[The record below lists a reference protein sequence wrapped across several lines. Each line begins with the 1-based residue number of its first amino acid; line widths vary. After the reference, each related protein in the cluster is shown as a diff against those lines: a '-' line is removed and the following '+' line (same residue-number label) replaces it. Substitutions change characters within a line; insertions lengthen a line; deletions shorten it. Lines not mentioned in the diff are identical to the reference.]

1 MIAPRNAA
9 ALASLVILAAAAG
22 CTSFYEIP
30 IETPIQPKMDVTP
43 FTRVLVAGFIGGG
56 TDDVDANLET
66 VRLLRSQLRSK
77 STLRV
82 IEAEVLPLEE
92 IARDQAKSVPAGGGP
107 APSGSVA
114 GGGTSSGSSAPGATP
129 SGGSSTGASSSGGS
143 SSGSAPP
150 AAAPSGPP
158 EILPV
163 EPLPP
168 GGAPVESAA
177 PAPTAAGGSETQ
189 SPAPVPQL
197 GSGPQDE
204 GKIRNEKDLE
214 RFQSIFDDSAFWK
227 KLGEEHQN
235 PLIVTGTVLFTN
247 TQTSGFVTTNR
258 EIIDP
263 LGRRVVQP
271 YRVYMERKGFII
283 EPRFIFIDGRT
294 GTVLYSDRFHEEILY
309 PAQQN
314 TPALSSYFELMDR
327 LIPSFL
333 GSLSTQR
340 IRGTRVLLK

>member
-1 MIAPRNAA
+1 MIAPRNVA
-9 ALASLVILAAAAG
+9 ALASIFVLCAAIG
-22 CTSFYEIP
+22 CTNFYEIP

-43 FTRVLVAGFIGGG
+43 FTRVLVAGFISGG
-56 TDDVDANLET
+56 TDDVDGNLET

-77 STLRV
+77 SNLRV
-82 IEAEVLPLEE
+82 IEAEVLPLAD
-92 IARDQAKSVPAGGGP
+92 IARDQIKAPPSAPASPSTDQGRVGGGP
-107 APSGSVA
+107 SGSEA
-114 GGGTSSGSSAPGATP
+114 TNHSGSSQPVTE
-129 SGGSSTGASSSGGS
+129 SGGQTP
-143 SSGSAPP
+143 AP
-150 AAAPSGPP
+150 
-158 EILPV
+158 V
-163 EPLPP
+163 QPLPP
-168 GGAPVESAA
+168 E
-177 PAPTAAGGSETQ
+177 GSTPQ
-189 SPAPVPQL
+189 VQPVPPL
-197 GSGPQDE
+197 PGGGPDPGD

-214 RFQSIFDDSAFWK
+214 RYQAIFENTEFWK
-227 KLGEEHQN
+227 KLGQEHQN

-247 TQTSGFVTTNR
+247 TQSSGFVTTNR

-294 GTVLYSDRFHEEILY
+294 GAVLYSDRFHEEILY
-309 PAQQN
+309 PAQQQ
-314 TPALSSYFELMDR
+314 TPPLSSYFELMDR

>member
-1 MIAPRNAA
+1 MIAPRNVA
-9 ALASLVILAAAAG
+9 ALASFVLVAAVAG

-30 IETPIQPKMDVTP
+30 IETPIQPRMDVTP

-56 TDDVDANLET
+56 SDDVDANLET

-77 STLRV
+77 SSLRV

-92 IARDQAKSVPAGGGP
+92 IARDQVKTPAGTTRAAGP
-107 APSGSVA
+107 APA
-114 GGGTSSGSSAPGATP
+114 ADAPAPGTAGPSSTATP
-129 SGGSSTGASSSGGS
+129 AQI
-143 SSGSAPP
+143 PQ
-150 AAAPSGPP
+150 
-158 EILPV
+158 V

-168 GGAPVESAA
+168 ATGTPSPEEGQQAP
-177 PAPTAAGGSETQ
+177 
-189 SPAPVPQL
+189 PAPVPPLPPAGQV
-197 GSGPQDE
+197 PEAD

-214 RFQSIFDDSAFWK
+214 RYQAIFSDAAFWK

-247 TQTSGFVTTNR
+247 TQSNGFVTTNR

-271 YRVYMERKGFII
+271 MRVYMERKGFII

-294 GTVLYSDRFHEEILY
+294 GAVLYADRFHEEILY
-309 PAQQN
+309 PAQQQ

-333 GSLSTQR
+333 GSLSAQR

>member
-1 MIAPRNAA
+1 MIALRNGA
-9 ALASLVILAAAAG
+9 ALVSLVVACTAAG
-22 CTSFYEIP
+22 CTNFYEIP
-30 IETPIQPKMDVTP
+30 IEIPIQPKMDVTP

-92 IARDQAKSVPAGGGP
+92 LARDQTGNRASV
-107 APSGSVA
+107 
-114 GGGTSSGSSAPGATP
+114 SAPADAPASVVLTRQSVSDGAT
-129 SGGSSTGASSSGGS
+129 T
-143 SSGSAPP
+143 SAPAQP
-150 AAAPSGPP
+150 QQPPTQSQPPS
-158 EILPV
+158 

-168 GGAPVESAA
+168 VAPIEGQQPGTV
-177 PAPTAAGGSETQ
+177 
-189 SPAPVPQL
+189 VPGQEA
-197 GSGPQDE
+197 D
-204 GKIRNEKDLE
+204 GKIRTEKDLD
-214 RFQSIFDDSAFWK
+214 RFQAFFNNAEFWK
-227 KLGEEHQN
+227 KIGEEHQN

-247 TQTSGFVTTNR
+247 TQSSGFVTTNR
-258 EIIDP
+258 EVIDP

-294 GTVLYSDRFHEEILY
+294 GSVLYTDRFHEEILY

-333 GSLSTQR
+333 GSLSAQR

>member
-9 ALASLVILAAAAG
+9 ALGSLVILLAAAG
-22 CTSFYEIP
+22 CASFYEIP

-82 IEAEVLPLEE
+82 IEAEVLPLAD
-92 IARDQAKSVPAGGGP
+92 IARDQVKAAPAGGTP
-107 APSGSVA
+107 A
-114 GGGTSSGSSAPGATP
+114 GGTPIEIAPVESLPASAT
-129 SGGSSTGASSSGGS
+129 
-143 SSGSAPP
+143 P
-150 AAAPSGPP
+150 AAAPQGQAT
-158 EILPV
+158 
-163 EPLPP
+163 P
-168 GGAPVESAA
+168 GAAPQGQATPAAAPQGQAA
-177 PAPTAAGGSETQ
+177 PAVGSQGQGTGAASQGQAAGT
-189 SPAPVPQL
+189 
-197 GSGPQDE
+197 GPQEAD

-214 RFQSIFDDSAFWK
+214 RYQAIFNDAEFWK

-294 GTVLYSDRFHEEILY
+294 GAVLYSDRFHEEILY

>member
-1 MIAPRNAA
+1 MIAPRNVAAFVSLVLLCA
-9 ALASLVILAAAAG
+9 ALG
-22 CTSFYEIP
+22 CTSYYEIP

-77 STLRV
+77 SSLRV
-82 IEAEVLPLEE
+82 IEAEVLPLED
-92 IARDQAKSVPAGGGP
+92 IAREQVAKASGTPGGGP
-107 APSGSVA
+107 APDGPA
-114 GGGTSSGSSAPGATP
+114 GPAAG
-129 SGGSSTGASSSGGS
+129 SSGGEGQ
-143 SSGSAPP
+143 SG
-150 AAAPSGPP
+150 
-158 EILPV
+158 I
-163 EPLPP
+163 
-168 GGAPVESAA
+168 
-177 PAPTAAGGSETQ
+177 
-189 SPAPVPQL
+189 APVPPL
-197 GSGPQDE
+197 PQAPTTGGE
-204 GKIRNEKDLE
+204 GQQQPVPPLAGAEADPKIRNEKDLE
-214 RFQSIFDDSAFWK
+214 RYQAIFNNAQFWK
-227 KLGEEHQN
+227 RIGEEHQN

-247 TQTSGFVTTNR
+247 TQSSGFVNTNR

-294 GTVLYSDRFHEEILY
+294 GAVLYTDRFHEEILY

-314 TPALSSYFELMDR
+314 TPPLSSYFELMDR

>member
-1 MIAPRNAA
+1 MTGPRNAA
-9 ALASLVILAAAAG
+9 AVASLVVLCTAVG
-22 CTSFYEIP
+22 CTNFYEVP

-43 FTRVLVAGFIGGG
+43 FTRILVAGFISGGS
-56 TDDVDANLET
+56 DDVDGNLET

-82 IEAEVLPLEE
+82 IEAEVLPLVD
-92 IARDQAKSVPAGGGP
+92 IAREQVKEAAAPTGTETVGGGP
-107 APSGSVA
+107 GQTPADPAPSTPAPQQPPA
-114 GGGTSSGSSAPGATP
+114 GEGPQQPPAQPTP
-129 SGGSSTGASSSGGS
+129 PTT
-143 SSGSAPP
+143 PP
-150 AAAPSGPP
+150 AAGQPATATVTGP
-158 EILPV
+158 
-163 EPLPP
+163 
-168 GGAPVESAA
+168 ES
-177 PAPTAAGGSETQ
+177 T
-189 SPAPVPQL
+189 
-197 GSGPQDE
+197 D

-214 RFQSIFDDSAFWK
+214 RYQSIFENVAFWK
-227 KLGEEHQN
+227 RLGEQHQN

-247 TQTSGFVTTNR
+247 TQSAGFVNQNR

-283 EPRFIFIDGRT
+283 EPRFVFIDGRT
-294 GTVLYSDRFHEEILY
+294 GAVLFSDRFHEEVLY
-309 PAQQN
+309 PSSQQ

-327 LIPSFL
+327 LLPSFL